1 MDLFPT
7 SQHGVQQ
14 PLSPSVFSSLAGF
27 SSVTKRILL
36 PIMSELFH
44 NEPQIDTAIFLE
56 DISIRYRL
64 PNEAVKTFKEYM
76 IKKVQGRIKHN
87 AFWALKHINLEIKQ
101 GEIFGVLGRNGAGK
115 STLLKVI
122 SKVLIPREGRVWIR
136 GYISPL
142 LQLGAGFHPELTGR
156 ENIYLNATLLGHSQ
170 TDIEAKLEEIISFA
184 EIGDFI
190 EAPLRTYSSG
200 MQARLGF
207 AVASAWQPDVL
218 ILDEVLSVGDMGFQE
233 KCFDRMADFRNSG
246 ATVLI
251 VSHSIDQIRSLCQRA
266 LWLDRGEI
274 KMMGSAEET
283 CDGYQEALGLK

>member
-1 MDLFPT
+1 M
-7 SQHGVQQ
+7 V
-14 PLSPSVFSSLAGF
+14 LSPICPLGEQPHLYPLVRSSLGGYF
-27 SSVTKRILL
+27 SAEKLIPL
-36 PIMSELFH
+36 PIMSDLFPH
-44 NEPQIDTAIFLE
+44 EPQTDTAIYLE

-64 PNEAVKTFKEYM
+64 PTEAIRTFKEYM

-87 AFWALKHINLEIKQ
+87 AFWALKHINLEIKH
-101 GEIFGVLGRNGAGK
+101 GEIFGILGRNGAGK

-122 SKVLIPREGRVWIR
+122 SKVLIPLEGRVWIK

-170 TDIEAKLEEIISFA
+170 SDIDEKLDEIITFA

-207 AVASAWQPDVL
+207 AVASAWQPDIL
-218 ILDEVLSVGDMGFQE
+218 ILDEVLSVGDMAFQE
-233 KCFDRMADFRNSG
+233 KCFERMASFRNSG
-246 ATVLI
+246 ATVII
-251 VSHSIDQIRSLCQRA
+251 VSHAISQIRSVCQRA
-266 LWLDRGEI
+266 LWLDHGEI
-274 KMMGSAEET
+274 EVMGNAELV
-283 CDGYQEALGLK
+283 CDAYQNALAKK